1 MHTVSDLRKLPLATL
16 DTMLGTTAAEL
27 VYQLCRGVDNSEVVP
42 FEAPKTISDEDSFK
56 RCVCA
61 RVVRMPMPCLCPSV
75 PRVCSSFLDE
85 HHTQDDHRAVFA
97 LTHGWHVP
105 TRTGVTP
112 STTLAGASWI
122 SSRP

>member
-1 MHTVSDLRKLPLATL
+1 MDVAPQMHTVSDLRKLPLATL

-61 RVVRMPMPCLCPSV
+61 CRAHAYALSV
-75 PRVCSSFLDE
+75 PVC
-85 HHTQDDHRAVFA
+85 
-97 LTHGWHVP
+97 
-105 TRTGVTP
+105 
-112 STTLAGASWI
+112 ASCLLKLP
-122 SSRP
+122 R